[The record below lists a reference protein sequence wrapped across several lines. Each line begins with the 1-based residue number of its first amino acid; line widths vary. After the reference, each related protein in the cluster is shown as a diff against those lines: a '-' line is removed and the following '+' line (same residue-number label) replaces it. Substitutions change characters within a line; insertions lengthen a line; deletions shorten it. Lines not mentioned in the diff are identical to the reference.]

1 MEAQPQ
7 LDLREALKLAAS
19 SLKNAEVPFALMGS
33 YAFWA
38 WGGPEPDHDVD
49 FLIARQDASE
59 AAQALCD
66 RGFTVLEPAEDWLLK
81 AYLDQAMVDV
91 IFRAA
96 DRSWAERDDV
106 GRSQE
111 LQVLSVQMPVLL
123 PTELVIHKLQALEE
137 HYCDFATLL
146 PPIRALREKVDWPLV
161 RRECGSNDFA
171 VALLFLLQ
179 RLHVI
184 PEE

>member
-1 MEAQPQ
+1 MEAQAQ
-7 LDLREALKLAAS
+7 LDLREALKLAAA
-19 SLKNAEVPFALMGS
+19 SLKGAQVPFALIGS
-33 YAFWA
+33 YALWA

-49 FLIARQDASE
+49 FLVARQDASE

-66 RGFTVLEPAEDWLLK
+66 NGFTVVQPAEDWLLK
-81 AYLDQAMVDV
+81 AYLDDALVDV

-96 DRSWAERDDV
+96 DRGWAERDDV
-106 GRSQE
+106 ARAEE

-123 PTELVIHKLQALEE
+123 PTELMNHKLQALEE

-146 PPIRALREKVDWPLV
+146 PAARALRERVDWLRV
-161 RRECGSNDFA
+161 RRECTGNDYA
-171 VALLFLLQ
+171 AALLFLLE
-179 RLHVI
+179 RLRII

>member
-19 SLKNAEVPFALMGS
+19 SLKHAEVPFALLGS
-33 YAFWA
+33 YALWA

-49 FLIARQDASE
+49 FLIAREDASE

-66 RGFTVLEPAEDWLLK
+66 SGFTVLQPPEDWLLK

-91 IFRAA
+91 IFRTA
-96 DRSWAERDDV
+96 DGGWADRDDV
-106 GRSQE
+106 ARCE
-111 LQVLSVQMPVLL
+111 DLQVLSVQMPVLL
-123 PTELVIHKLQALEE
+123 PTELVIHKLQALDE

-146 PPIRALREKVDWPLV
+146 PAIRALREKVDWPTV
-161 RRECGSNDFA
+161 RHECGGNDFA
-171 VALLFLLQ
+171 AALLFLLA
-179 RLHVI
+179 RLRI
-184 PEE
+184 IEEV